1 MLPPHL
7 GVGIKHSR
15 PLPQLFLVLL
25 VERRLVDE
33 LVVGKLLQQS
43 LVNRQLLEHLKE
55 ECVRVANRPRDSR
68 YFSFTFSLRIL

>member
-7 GVGIKHSR
+7 GVGIEHPR
-15 PLPQLFLVLL
+15 PLPQLLLILL

-55 ECVRVANRPRDSR
+55 ECV
-68 YFSFTFSLRIL
+68 